1 MRIILLS
8 GGSGKRLWPLSN
20 EIRSKLFLK
29 LLPTEEGQRESMIQR
44 ACRQLEQAGLLSHTT
59 IVTNR
64 SQVEIIQNQV
74 GEGITILAEPYKRGT
89 FISIGLAASY
99 FYSKVHDHPDEVI
112 CVIPADLFVD
122 AEFYNVL
129 SRLPQI
135 LAQSGSE
142 LALIGTIPNRPSS
155 QYGYIVPQENGKN
168 DYYDVSKFVEKPDEE
183 LAASLI
189 SDHAFW
195 NCGTFA
201 FSLSF
206 ILSRLQDSGL
216 PNQYEE
222 LLDCYELFPVTSFDE
237 EVAEKTRHSIVVP
250 YEKTWKDLGD
260 WRVLSNYLGSHVI
273 GKGQISNDS
282 RHTHLINEL
291 TYPIHVIGVSNII
304 VAASPDGIL
313 VADKD
318 RSNEIKSILHDSQ
331 IPMFEEKRWGT
342 IRVLD
347 HSRTR
352 TDIETLTQKV
362 EILAGKNT
370 SYHSHQKRKEIWTII
385 SGTGVFILEG
395 VITNIQTGDV
405 LQIPYGARHAV
416 KAISPLEII
425 EVQIG
430 NVLME
435 DDILR
440 QTMTWEETLKY
451 CSIAD
456 DFDPF

>member
-1 MRIILLS
+1 MRIIVLS

-29 LLPTEEGQRESMIQR
+29 LLPTEDGHRESMIQR
-44 ACRQLEQAGLLSHTT
+44 ACRQLNQAGLLSQTT

-64 SQVEIIQNQV
+64 SQVEIIKNQV
-74 GEGITILAEPYKRGT
+74 GEGIPILAEPFKRGT

-99 FYSKVHDHPDEVI
+99 FYSKEHDHPDEAI

-155 QYGYIVPQENGKN
+155 QYGYIVPQENGKK
-168 DYYDVSKFVEKPDEE
+168 DYYNVSKFAEKPDEE

-206 ILSRLQDSGL
+206 ILSRLQDRGL

-222 LLDCYELFPVTSFDE
+222 LLDRYELFPVTSFDE
-237 EVAEKTRHSIVVP
+237 EVAEKTSHSIVVP
-250 YEKTWKDLGD
+250 YDKTWRDLGD
-260 WRVLSNYLGSHVI
+260 WRVLSNYLGGHVI
-273 GKGQISNDS
+273 GRGQITNDA
-282 RHTHLINEL
+282 RDTHLINEL
-291 TYPIHVIGVSNII
+291 TYPIHVIGLSNVI

-331 IPMFEEKRWGT
+331 IPMFEEKRWGN

-347 HSRTR
+347 HSK
-352 TDIETLTQKV
+352 TDIETLTKKV
-362 EILAGKNT
+362 EMLAGKNT
-370 SYHSHQKRKEIWTII
+370 SYHSHQKRKEIWTIL

-395 VITNIQTGDV
+395 VQYSVQTGDV
-405 LQIPYGARHAV
+405 LQIPNGAKHAV
-416 KAISPLEII
+416 KAISPLEYI
-425 EVQIG
+425 EIQIG
-430 NVLME
+430 NELME
-435 DDILR
+435 EDKSRL
-440 QTMTWEETLKY
+440 TTTWEDTLISCK
-451 CSIAD
+451 IVD
-456 DFDPF
+456 EFDTFKK